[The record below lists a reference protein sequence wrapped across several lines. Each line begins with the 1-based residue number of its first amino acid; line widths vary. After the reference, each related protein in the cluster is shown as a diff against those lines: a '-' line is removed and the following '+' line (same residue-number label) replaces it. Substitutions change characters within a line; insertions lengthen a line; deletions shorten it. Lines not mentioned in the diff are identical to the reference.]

1 MPCSWVERFN
11 IVKIST
17 FSKMMFRFNT
27 ILIKILAGDKLLL
40 RNCKRLKIAK
50 TTMKSKNKIRRLI
63 IPDLKT
69 Y

>member
-1 MPCSWVERFN
+1 
-11 IVKIST
+11 
-17 FSKMMFRFNT
+17 MMFRFNT

-63 IPDLKT
+63 LPDLKT